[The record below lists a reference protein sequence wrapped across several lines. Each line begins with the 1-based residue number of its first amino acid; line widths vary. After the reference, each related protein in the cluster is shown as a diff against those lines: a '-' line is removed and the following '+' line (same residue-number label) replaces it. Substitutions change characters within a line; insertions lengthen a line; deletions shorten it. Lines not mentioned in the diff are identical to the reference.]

1 MDLGKDC
8 VRVWDIFWP
17 RYSFSFFIYDSLWKV
32 FARSSAY
39 LLTICGLFLHSV
51 ATIRSI
57 FFDKSNLSFLSRVRI
72 EIRSEKIGHKFDIL

>member
-51 ATIRSI
+51 AFSSI
-57 FFDKSNLSFLSRVRI
+57 NRTFLSIRVRI
-72 EIRSEKIGHKFDIL
+72 EIRSEKIGHKFGIL